1 MKRPTSTFPR
11 VGGIVETCINV
22 ADMSLAREFY
32 QSLFGFEVMAG
43 DDDDRF
49 CAFRVENDVLLLF
62 KENGSDAPVTLPGG
76 VIPPHATQGAGHFA
90 LAVASDDLEDW
101 RARLR
106 EHGILIES
114 EVRWERGGT
123 SLYFRDPDN
132 NLVELATPGVWANY

>member
-1 MKRPTSTFPR
+1 MAPR
-11 VGGIVETCINV
+11 VGGVVETCINV
-22 ADMSLAREFY
+22 ADMGRVREFY

-43 DDDDRF
+43 DDRF
-49 CAFRVENDVLLLF
+49 CAFRVANTVLLLF
-62 KENGSDAPVTLPGG
+62 KENGTEGPVKLPGG

-106 EHGILIES
+106 DHGILIES
-114 EVRWERGGT
+114 EVRWERGGA

-132 NLVELATPGVWANY
+132 NLVELATPGVWPNY

>member
-1 MKRPTSTFPR
+1 MVVVSALKSWQAMTAF
-11 VGGIVETCINV
+11 
-22 ADMSLAREFY
+22 ARSAWRTPFTV
-32 QSLFGFEVMAG
+32 Q
-43 DDDDRF
+43 R
-49 CAFRVENDVLLLF
+49 
-62 KENGSDAPVTLPGG
+62 NGTEGPVRLPGG

-101 RARLR
+101 PARLR

-114 EVRWERGGT
+114 EVHWERGGA